1 MGRSGRSLSHATKV
15 QFNGNLMVG
24 KAYTAQLGLEPS
36 AASGAFRHAGWR
48 ATGPDAVA

>member
-24 KAYTAQLGLEPS
+24 KAYIAQLGLEPS